1 MKRILVATDFSHH
14 GNQALKRAL
23 QLAAQHHAVLDV
35 LHIITSA
42 SVEAVCELLPD
53 SRPEVVNNLTN
64 SMMVQLYQL
73 IDSMNPVK
81 SLSIKAHVRIAPIE
95 NGIIETADSVNAD
108 VLMLG
113 SHGEHFAHEIY
124 LGTTAENILARSQQ
138 PVLIVKAEPKV
149 AYEKVGVLVD
159 FSTISIESINKACE
173 LAPAARI
180 VLLHAF
186 QIPNH
191 DRLRELGVSEAK
203 IKSIRAEFYDHAT
216 EQTQNLIASM
226 GGDQISSVLDMGYPP
241 AMIKR
246 WMETMEF
253 DLIVMGRHGNR
264 LSSVI
269 RHAMHDS
276 TSDVM
281 IYC

>member
-35 LHIITSA
+35 LHVITPA
-42 SVEAVCELLPD
+42 SVESVCELLPD
-53 SRPEVVNNLTN
+53 SRPQVENNLTN
-64 SMMVQLYQL
+64 SVMVQLYQL
-73 IDSMNPVK
+73 IDSMSPVK
-81 SLSIKAHVRIAPIE
+81 SVSIKAHVRIAPIE
-95 NGIIETADSVNAD
+95 NGIIEVADSINPD

-124 LGTTAENILARSQQ
+124 LGTTAENIMARSQQ
-138 PVLIVKAEPKV
+138 PVLIVKAEPKAV
-149 AYEKVGVLVD
+149 YGKIGVLVD
-159 FSTISIESINKACE
+159 FSTISIESVHKACE
-173 LAPAARI
+173 VAPAARI

-191 DRLRELGVSEAK
+191 DRLRGLGVSEAK

-216 EQTQNLIASM
+216 EQIQNLLASM
-226 GGDQISSVLDMGYPP
+226 EGDQISSVLDMGYPP

-246 WMETMEF
+246 WVETMEF

-276 TSDVM
+276 ACDVM
-281 IYC
+281 VVC